1 MKTKLKF
8 NQKLSLNKETI
19 AKMNEKQM
27 QKVAGGKNLFTSS
40 GVCYT
45 AVTGSC

>member
-1 MKTKLKF
+1 MKSKVKF

-27 QKVAGGKNLFTSS
+27 NKVAGGKNLLTSS

-45 AVTGSC
+45 SGGSC

>member
-1 MKTKLKF
+1 MKAKVKF

-27 QKVAGGKNLFTSS
+27 NKVAGGKNLLTSG

-45 AVTGSC
+45 SSGSC